1 MPKTPVTKERV
12 NVTIDA
18 ELIAEARRLN
28 IKVSRAAEFGLRRIV
43 EEVKRDQA
51 INREVSFSEVPQ
63 QAQ

>member
-28 IKVSRAAEFGLRRIV
+28 IKVSRAAEFGLRKIV

-51 INREVSFSEVPQ
+51 INREVSLSEVPQ

>member
-18 ELIAEARRLN
+18 ELLAEARRLN

-43 EEVKRDQA
+43 EEVKRDQSTQ
-51 INREVSFSEVPQ
+51 IRYDPDE
-63 QAQ
+63 

>member
-1 MPKTPVTKERV
+1 LQSQERV

-18 ELIAEARRLN
+18 ELLAEARRLN
-28 IKVSRAAEFGLRRIV
+28 IKVSQAAEFGLRRIV